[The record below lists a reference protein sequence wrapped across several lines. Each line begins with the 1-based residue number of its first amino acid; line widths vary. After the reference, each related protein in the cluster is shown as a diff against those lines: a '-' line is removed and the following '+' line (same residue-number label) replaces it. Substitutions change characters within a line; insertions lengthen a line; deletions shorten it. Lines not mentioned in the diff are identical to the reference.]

1 MFCEV
6 HGINEQADSEC
17 LLCAG
22 ANVLQEVAV
31 VPGVRAVRKRAQ
43 GTEAGAQGGLPG
55 GGMKPCK
62 QEGRA
67 ESPCLC
73 LGVGSSMPLH
83 FY

>member
-1 MFCEV
+1 MLCEV
-6 HGINEQADSEC
+6 HGINEQADGEC

-22 ANVLQEVAV
+22 AHVLQEVAV

-43 GTEAGAQGGLPG
+43 GTEAGAQGGLLG
-55 GGMKPCK
+55 GGMKPGK

-67 ESPCLC
+67 ESAFSCS
-73 LGVGSSMPLH
+73 GVGSSMPLH

>member
-1 MFCEV
+1 M
-6 HGINEQADSEC
+6 
-17 LLCAG
+17 
-22 ANVLQEVAV
+22 VL
-31 VPGVRAVRKRAQ
+31 GVRAVRKRAQ

-55 GGMKPCK
+55 GGMKPGK